1 MMANNWSPPE
11 GHPISLENA
20 KRLLAGDLG
29 TVLRK
34 ILMDYCVPS
43 FWFQHSKDNP
53 TILHNGTVTLVQTP
67 KKLLGITAAHIL
79 REYEKDRNEQ
89 KIRFQLGDCIV
100 DDILERMIA
109 ISDRFDIAT
118 FEFDRE
124 LKANIGK
131 DTVPLEL
138 WPPQPPQEG
147 RGIMLAGFPGKS
159 RLEHKKL
166 EADFGLFTA
175 LGIARIIN
183 DRQITWAVDREYFLK
198 THKIKHLPP
207 NYDLGGISG
216 GPLISWFETS
226 NYISYY
232 KLSGIITEAN
242 ATLETVITN
251 RAECIN
257 EDGTIVR
264 YTAFI

>member
-1 MMANNWSPPE
+1 MANNWSPPE
-11 GHPISLENA
+11 GHPISLEKA

-29 TVLRK
+29 DVLRK
-34 ILMDYCVPS
+34 ILMDCCVAL
-43 FWFQHSKDNP
+43 FWFQRRKDNP

-79 REYEKDRNEQ
+79 RKYEKDRREQ
-89 KIRFQLGDCIV
+89 KIRLQLADCVV
-100 DDILERMIA
+100 DDIFERVIA

-124 LKANIGK
+124 LLANMCK
-131 DTVPLEL
+131 DMVPLES

-147 RGIMLAGFPGKS
+147 RGIMLAGFPGKE
-159 RLEHKKL
+159 RLEKNKL

-175 LGIARIIN
+175 LGIARIVN

-198 THKIKHLPP
+198 TQTIKNLSP

-242 ATLETVITN
+242 ATLETVVAS

-264 YTAFI
+264 GVAFI